1 MSASIHIIQKGGKA
15 VSRFLVSEE
24 AQAAFDTPTMVE
36 SIEKEIAADLKRG
49 SDALKARKKFCAR
62 LKRLVKILARR
73 WPGYRIEVNP
83 QKGGGGPYLL
93 IGANIKIFDENAL
106 IRSVD
111 VKHYGN
117 GSIEAFIESRG
128 EVVYCINS
136 QMKALADDIW
146 ANPYR
151 EIVWR

>member
-1 MSASIHIIQKGGKA
+1 MKIHIIQKGGKA

-24 AQAAFDTPTMVE
+24 AQAVFDTPTKAE
-36 SIEKEIAADLKRG
+36 SLEKEIAIDLKRG
-49 SDALKARKKFCAR
+49 ADALRAQKKFASR
-62 LKRLVKILARR
+62 LKRLIKILARR

-83 QKGGGGPYLL
+83 QKGNGGPYLL
-93 IGANIKIFDENAL
+93 IGANIKIFNGGAL

-111 VKHYGN
+111 VKHYG
-117 GSIEAFIESRG
+117 GGTIEAFIESRG